1 MDELKS
7 LQSLGLVLPEPLYLA
22 GAILFGIIGYVAFR
36 RGRKASRV
44 ALIWNGVA
52 LMVYP
57 YAISQTWLLWAL
69 GAALCAWLYTQW
81 NDPA

>member
-1 MDELKS
+1 MNELKA
-7 LQSLGLVLPEPLYLA
+7 LQSLSLALPSPLYLA
-22 GAILFGIIGYVAFR
+22 GAILFGVIGYLAFR
-36 RGRKASRV
+36 RGRKAARAS
-44 ALIWNGVA
+44 LMWNGVA

-69 GAALCAWLYTQW
+69 GAALGAWLYTQW